1 MARQEEFFIFAPC
14 GAKKTEGS
22 YLLKPSILFAPQGA
36 SVFKELFLFSQST
49 NRIKSCQLN
58 FI

>member
-22 YLLKPSILFAPQGA
+22 YLLKPSILFAPQGPF
-36 SVFKELFLFSQST
+36 VFKEPPS
-49 NRIKSCQLN
+49 KG
-58 FI
+58 